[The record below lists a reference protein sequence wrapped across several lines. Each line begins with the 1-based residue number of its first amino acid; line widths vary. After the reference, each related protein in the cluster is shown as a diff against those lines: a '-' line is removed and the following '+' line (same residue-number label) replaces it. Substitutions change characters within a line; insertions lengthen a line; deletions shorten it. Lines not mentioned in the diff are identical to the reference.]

1 MLLLLQTLLT
11 LCNVCLC
18 LYFKQL
24 VEEGDGNLHT
34 PPLIQDKSIKVG
46 VCLES
51 KNSSVIRQKIRT
63 WAYQGVRNIHFFGKF
78 GVLCFL
84 VTSVLR
90 YTLLPYYW
98 RILLKIAHLDKCW
111 LEIDFDSTSEKK
123 NDNMIQ
129 LLITPLI
136 VIKIAPLTQ
145 LFFNCL
151 LLYNCPLLKD
161 ISFNTMFVSLVWL
174 TSNHILG
181 FDNFWDKSPAWFLK
195 TLKLPS
201 FYSGHFKT
209 SKNALG
215 NLSQI
220 ALSNMWLLAQVST
233 GLLIASLNLIYNFR
247 GIYGA
252 LPNISKSLTA

>member
-1 MLLLLQTLLT
+1 M
-11 LCNVCLC
+11 
-18 LYFKQL
+18 
-24 VEEGDGNLHT
+24 EEGDGNLHT

-46 VCLES
+46 VCRES

-136 VIKIAPLTQ
+136 VIKIAPYYFLIFNFYFFSTQ

-201 FYSGHFKT
+201 FYSGHFK
-209 SKNALG
+209 
-215 NLSQI
+215 
-220 ALSNMWLLAQVST
+220 
-233 GLLIASLNLIYNFR
+233 
-247 GIYGA
+247 
-252 LPNISKSLTA
+252 ISKMHWAIYHKSPSQTCDY

>member
-46 VCLES
+46 VCRES

-181 FDNFWDKSPAWFLK
+181 FDTLWDKSPAWFLK

-220 ALSNMWLLAQVST
+220 ALSNMWLLVQVST

>member
-1 MLLLLQTLLT
+1 M
-11 LCNVCLC
+11 
-18 LYFKQL
+18 
-24 VEEGDGNLHT
+24 EEGDGNLHT

-46 VCLES
+46 VCRES

-220 ALSNMWLLAQVST
+220 ALSNMWLLVQVST
-233 GLLIASLNLIYNFR
+233 GLPIASLNLIYNFR